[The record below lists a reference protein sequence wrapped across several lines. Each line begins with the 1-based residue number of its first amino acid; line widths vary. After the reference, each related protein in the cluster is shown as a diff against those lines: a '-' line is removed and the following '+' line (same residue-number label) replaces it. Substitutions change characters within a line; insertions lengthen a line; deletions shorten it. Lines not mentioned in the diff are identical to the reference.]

1 MVGSGVT
8 PQLKPMLILKT
19 EKMKTIK
26 ILSYVLFAFTLLMGC
41 KDDEISVQEKD
52 NAFVPRILGGDI
64 AAIFPNPNTT
74 QVLDVGEKV
83 DFSKL
88 QFSPVGQVSV
98 VWKVDD
104 VQVSTSDKYVFTATT
119 PGDHRIKVEASY
131 NGTTV
136 SRYKDVFVLAG
147 AGATFTP
154 KTYSK
159 VMMSYIGENG
169 DVSAMNWN
177 NVTHVTFKAGLVN
190 AAGILDLT
198 KGETGRKTQEIVTKA
213 HLNGV
218 YALLGIS
225 ATLSANG
232 WNVYDSNTFG
242 NALKNVTQRATMV
255 QDIKKYLTDRSLDG
269 VDVMMADVGNT
280 VEATTTANMAA
291 TVLFINELRAA
302 LGTSKII
309 TLTVPVN
316 YTHSN
321 YTAASLSNVTWVN
334 VRAFES
340 GANTGVGRPLGN
352 PSGYPYMVTSAEV
365 WKAKMPA
372 DKLVIGIPAMGL
384 RYTAVDA
391 NGNNLNFTSFN
402 YIPYKDILALSAGA
416 FDKEKLDLTPA
427 PLAIYYNGV
436 PMVTQKAQYIKTTG
450 YLGAYIW
457 QGDFDVNGPN
467 SLTLAIANALK

>member
-1 MVGSGVT
+1 
-8 PQLKPMLILKT
+8 
-19 EKMKTIK
+19 MKKIK
-26 ILSYVLFAFTLLMGC
+26 ILAYILFSFILFIGCKEDEVAVQERDHAFT
-41 KDDEISVQEKD
+41 
-52 NAFVPRILGGDI
+52 PRILGGDI
-64 AAIFPNPNTT
+64 ASLFPNPNAS

-83 DFSKL
+83 DFSAV
-88 QFSPVGQVSV
+88 QFSPAGKVSV

-104 VQVSTSDKYVFTATT
+104 VQVSTGEKYIYTATT
-119 PGDHRIKVEASY
+119 AGDHRIKVEASY
-131 NGTTV
+131 NGTMV
-136 SRYKDVFVLAG
+136 SRYKDVFVLAA
-147 AGATFTP
+147 AGAAFTP
-154 KTYSK
+154 KAYNK
-159 VMMSYIGENG
+159 VTMSYIGENG
-169 DVSAMNWN
+169 DISAMNWN
-177 NVTHVTFKAGLVN
+177 NITHVTFKAALVN
-190 AAGILDLT
+190 AAGILDLS
-198 KGETGRKTQEIVTKA
+198 KGETGRKTQEIATKA

-218 YALLGIS
+218 YALLGVS
-225 ATLSANG
+225 AALSANG

-242 NALKNVTQRATMV
+242 TALKNVTQRGVLV

-280 VEATTTANMAA
+280 VEATTTANIAA
-291 TVLFINELRAA
+291 TILFINELRAA
-302 LGTSKII
+302 LGASKII

-321 YTAASLSNVTWVN
+321 YTAANLTNVNWVN

-340 GANTGVGRPLGN
+340 GLNTGVGRPLGN
-352 PSGYPYMVTSAEV
+352 PSGYQYMVTSAEI

-402 YIPYKDILALSAGA
+402 YIPYKDILALSPAA

-436 PMVTQKAQYIKTTG
+436 PMVTQKAQYIKATG

-467 SLTLAIANALK
+467 SLTLAISNALK

>member
-1 MVGSGVT
+1 MKTYKIIACILFS
-8 PQLKPMLILKT
+8 LILF
-19 EKMKTIK
+19 I
-26 ILSYVLFAFTLLMGC
+26 GC
-41 KDDEISVQEKD
+41 KKDDAASQEED
-52 NAFVPRILGGDI
+52 NVFSPRIIGGDVPS
-64 AAIFPNPNTT
+64 IFPNPNTT

-83 DFSKL
+83 DFSQV
-88 QFSPVGQVSV
+88 QFSPTGKTTV

-104 VQVSTSDKYVFTATT
+104 VQVATGEKYIFTAAAV
-119 PGDHRIKVEASY
+119 GDHRIKVEVSY

-154 KTYSK
+154 KTFTK
-159 VMMSYIGENG
+159 VTMSYLGENG
-169 DVSAMNWN
+169 DISAMNWS
-177 NVTHVTFKAGLVN
+177 NVTHVTFKAGTVN
-190 AAGILDLT
+190 AAGILDLSR
-198 KGETGRKTQEIVTKA
+198 GETGRKTQEIATKA

-242 NALKNVTQRATMV
+242 TALKNPVQRATMV
-255 QDIKKYLTDRSLDG
+255 QDIKKYLNDRSLDG
-269 VDVMMADVGNT
+269 VDVLMADVGNT

-291 TVLFINELRAA
+291 TILFINELRAA
-302 LGTSKII
+302 LGPAKII

-321 YTAASLSNVTWVN
+321 YTAANLVNVDWVN

-340 GANTGVGRPLGN
+340 GLNTGVGRPLGN
-352 PSGYPYMVTSAEV
+352 PSGYQYMVASAEI
-365 WKAKMPA
+365 WKAKIPLS
-372 DKLVIGIPAMGL
+372 KLVIGIPAMGL

-402 YIPYKDILALSAGA
+402 YIPYKDILALSATA

-436 PMVTQKAQYIKTTG
+436 PLVTQKAQYIKANN
-450 YLGAYIW
+450 YLGAYLW

-467 SLTLAIANALK
+467 SLTLAISNALK